1 MSQLQTLAPLLPELT
16 LAIGAMLLLMYG
28 VFKPDNDATGRGV
41 GWLAILVMGL
51 AGALVVLQPTGATT
65 LFEGAF
71 VGDGFARV
79 MKLLVLAGSA
89 AAILL
94 AFDDFSDI
102 RQMRFEYGVLILLS
116 TTGMMVMISAGDLIA
131 LYLGLEMQS
140 LAGYVLAGVI
150 CARLFPPKRE
160 VLEHSATH
168 DPAWRAEVLAELAE
182 QPGGLGTLADLPDAV
197 VRELK
202 ELDLYDLFA
211 QPAAQAAAPAAAAD
225 ARRGAGKEALA

>member
-1 MSQLQTLAPLLPELT
+1 MKHIPPAPSARLAEVWSDTVDLRHLAWAIGIGISVSVAGFFIASRWLRGVVASPEL
-16 LAIGAMLLLMYG
+16 AHAYAML
-28 VFKPDNDATGRGV
+28 A
-41 GWLAILVMGL
+41 GL
-51 AGALVVLQPTGATT
+51 AGC
-65 LFEGAF
+65 
-71 VGDGFARV
+71 
-79 MKLLVLAGSA
+79 
-89 AAILL
+89 
-94 AFDDFSDI
+94 
-102 RQMRFEYGVLILLS
+102 
-116 TTGMMVMISAGDLIA
+116 
-131 LYLGLEMQS
+131 
-140 LAGYVLAGVI
+140 VLAGVI